1 MGSSPRPPGLVP
13 ARIHGSK
20 LAGALFLAMGV
31 AWGCADHGTASESSK
46 GLAFD
51 EARAWSHLER
61 LVGLGPRPSGS
72 ASAEAARLYF
82 EEALRGAGL
91 KPERESFKE
100 LTPAGEI
107 DFCNVFADLPPT
119 SAAKEADWILL
130 CTHYDTKRLAG
141 NFVGANDGGSGTAV
155 LLELARCMAKAPS
168 DRFGYRF
175 LFLDG
180 EEAVNHDW
188 VDPDNRYGSRHHA
201 KRLQLSGKASSF
213 RACVLLDM
221 VGDKDLRIRHE
232 SYSDERIYRVFA
244 EAAKEL
250 GLAKHFATE
259 RSGPILDDH
268 LSFMA
273 IDIRSVDLI
282 DFEYGPNNAYWH
294 SLDDTLE
301 NCSKQSLGI
310 TGRVVLHALPKLEAS
325 LAR

>member
-1 MGSSPRPPGLVP
+1 M
-13 ARIHGSK
+13 
-20 LAGALFLAMGV
+20 LAGALVLALGLTF
-31 AWGCADHGTASESSK
+31 GCADHGTASESPK

-51 EARAWSHLER
+51 EARAWSHLEK
-61 LVGLGPRPSGS
+61 LVGMGPRPSGS
-72 ASAEAARLYF
+72 APAETARQYF
-82 EEALRGAGL
+82 EEALRAAGL

-100 LTPAGEI
+100 TTPAGEVE
-107 DFCNVFADLPPT
+107 FCNVFADLPPT
-119 SAAKEADWILL
+119 RATKDVDWILL
-130 CTHYDTKRLAG
+130 CTHYDSKRIDG
-141 NFVGANDGGSGTAV
+141 GFVGANDGGSGTAV
-155 LLELARCMAKAPS
+155 LLELARCLAKSPS
-168 DRFGYRF
+168 DRFGYRL

-201 KRLQLSGKASSF
+201 KRLQQSGQASRF

-221 VGDKDLRIRHE
+221 VGDKDLRIQHE
-232 SYSDERIYRVFA
+232 TYSDERIYRVFA
-244 EAAKEL
+244 DAAKEL

-259 RSGPILDDH
+259 RTGPILDDH

-273 IDIRSVDLI
+273 VNIRSVDLI

-294 SLDDTLE
+294 TLQDTLE
-301 NCSKQSLGI
+301 NCSPQSLGI